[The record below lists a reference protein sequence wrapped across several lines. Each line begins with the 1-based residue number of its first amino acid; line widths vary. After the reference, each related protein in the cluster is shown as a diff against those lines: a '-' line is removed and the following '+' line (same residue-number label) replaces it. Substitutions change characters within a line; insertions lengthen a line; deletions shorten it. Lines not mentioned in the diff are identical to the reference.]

1 MKNAWFLLSLMAVSC
16 AYAKVPAANPA
27 TLPRTKA
34 PAGVELYFITPK
46 DGETVGQDVIVRF
59 GLKGMGVAPA
69 GVQSSKAGHHH
80 LLVDAKEMP
89 SMDQPIAKDETHLH
103 FGAGQTETIL
113 HFAPGDHTLQLLL
126 GDAMHMPFDPPIA
139 SKRITVH
146 VK

>member
-1 MKNAWFLLSLMAVSC
+1 MKIAWLLLSFMAVSF
-16 AYAKVPAANPA
+16 AYAQVPAANPT

-34 PAGVELYFITPK
+34 PAGVDLYFIAPK

-59 GLKGMGVAPA
+59 GLKGMGIAPA
-69 GVQSSKAGHHH
+69 GVQSSNTGHHH
-80 LLVDAKEMP
+80 LLVDVKDTP

-103 FGAGQTETIL
+103 FGAGQTETVL
-113 HFAPGDHTLQLLL
+113 RLAPGDHTLQLLL

-139 SKRITVH
+139 SKRITLH